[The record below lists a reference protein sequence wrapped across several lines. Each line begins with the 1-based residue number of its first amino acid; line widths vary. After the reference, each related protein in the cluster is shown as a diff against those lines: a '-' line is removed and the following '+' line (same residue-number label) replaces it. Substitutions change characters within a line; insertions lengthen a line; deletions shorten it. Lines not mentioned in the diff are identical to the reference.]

1 MSGHSKW
8 ANIRFRKAAQDA
20 KRGKVF
26 TKLIREITT
35 AARMGGGDESSNP
48 RLRSA
53 VVAALAQNMTR
64 DTIKRAV
71 ERGVG
76 GGDGADLENIT
87 YEGYGV
93 GGVAVMVECMTDNHN
108 RTASD
113 VRHAFTKFG
122 GNLGTTGSVGYLFTK
137 KGVISFA
144 QDEDGKMPI
153 DEEQAMEIGLEAGA
167 DDIVTNDDGSIDVY
181 TAPEA
186 FADVVEAF
194 EAKGIKPT
202 NAEVSMVPSTEA
214 ELDADNA
221 AKCMRMIDALED
233 LDDVQNVYHN
243 ASFPD
248 DVELTYKYLVEWAR
262 VNLLPIYFC
271 YDCSV

>member
-181 TAPEA
+181 TATEA

-248 DVELTYKYLVEWAR
+248 DVEL
-262 VNLLPIYFC
+262 
-271 YDCSV
+271 D

>member
-20 KRGKVF
+20 KRGKIF

-64 DTIKRAV
+64 DTIKRAI

-76 GGDGADLENIT
+76 GGDGVDLENIT

-93 GGVAVMVECMTDNHN
+93 GGAAVMVECMTDNHN

-122 GNLGTTGSVGYLFTK
+122 GNLGTSGSVGYLFTK

-144 QDEDGKMPI
+144 EDEDGKMPI
-153 DEEQAMEIGLEAGA
+153 DEEKAMEIGLEAGA

-194 EAKGIKPT
+194 EAASFKPT

-214 ELDADNA
+214 QLDAETA
-221 AKCMRMIDALED
+221 VKFMRMIDAMED

-243 ASFPD
+243 ASIPD
-248 DVELTYKYLVEWAR
+248 DLELE
-262 VNLLPIYFC
+262 
-271 YDCSV
+271 

>member
-248 DVELTYKYLVEWAR
+248 DVEL
-262 VNLLPIYFC
+262 
-271 YDCSV
+271 D

>member
-64 DTIKRAV
+64 DTIKRAI

-181 TAPEA
+181 TAPDA

-248 DVELTYKYLVEWAR
+248 DVEL
-262 VNLLPIYFC
+262 
-271 YDCSV
+271 D

>member
-248 DVELTYKYLVEWAR
+248 DLE
-262 VNLLPIYFC
+262 I
-271 YDCSV
+271 

>member
-243 ASFPD
+243 ASFPV
-248 DVELTYKYLVEWAR
+248 DVEL
-262 VNLLPIYFC
+262 
-271 YDCSV
+271 D

>member
-122 GNLGTTGSVGYLFTK
+122 GNLGTSGSVGYLFTK

-248 DVELTYKYLVEWAR
+248 DVEL
-262 VNLLPIYFC
+262 
-271 YDCSV
+271 D

>member
-53 VVAALAQNMTR
+53 VVAALAQNITR

-181 TAPEA
+181 TAPDA

-248 DVELTYKYLVEWAR
+248 DVEL
-262 VNLLPIYFC
+262 
-271 YDCSV
+271 D

>member
-53 VVAALAQNMTR
+53 VVAALAQNKTR

-71 ERGVG
+71 DRGIG

-108 RTASD
+108 RTASE

-122 GNLGTTGSVGYLFTK
+122 GNLGTLGSVGYLFTK
-137 KGVISFA
+137 KGVVSFA
-144 QDEDGKMPI
+144 PDEDGKMPV
-153 DEEQAMEIGLEAGA
+153 DEDSAMEIGIEAGA
-167 DDIVTNDDGSIDVY
+167 DDVVTNDDGSIDVY

-194 EAKGIKPT
+194 EAKGIKPA

-214 ELDADNA
+214 ELDAETA
-221 AKCMRMIDALED
+221 VKCMRMIDALED

-243 ASFPD
+243 ASIPD
-248 DVELTYKYLVEWAR
+248 DVEL
-262 VNLLPIYFC
+262 
-271 YDCSV
+271 D

>member
-26 TKLIREITT
+26 TKLIRENTT

-153 DEEQAMEIGLEAGA
+153 DEEQAMEIGLESGA

-248 DVELTYKYLVEWAR
+248 DVEL
-262 VNLLPIYFC
+262 
-271 YDCSV
+271 D

>member
-53 VVAALAQNMTR
+53 VVSALAQNMTR
-64 DTIKRAV
+64 DTIKRAID
-71 ERGVG
+71 RGVG
-76 GGDGADLENIT
+76 GGEGANLETIV

-93 GGVAVMVECMTDNHN
+93 GGAAVMVECMTDNRN
-108 RTASD
+108 RTASE

-122 GNLGTTGSVGYLFTK
+122 GNLGSTGSVGYLFTK
-137 KGVISFA
+137 QGVINFIP
-144 QDEDGKMPI
+144 DEDGKVAVTE
-153 DEEQAMEIGLEAGA
+153 DTAMEIALDAGA
-167 DDIVTNDDGSIDVY
+167 DDVQGNEDGSVDVY
-181 TAPEA
+181 TTPEA
-186 FADVVEAF
+186 FPAVVDAF
-194 EAKGIKPT
+194 TAKDIKPS
-202 NAEVSMVPSTEA
+202 NAEITMTPSTEA
-214 ELDADNA
+214 SLDKDTASRFL
-221 AKCMRMIDALED
+221 KMVDALEE

-243 ASFPD
+243 AAIPD
-248 DVELTYKYLVEWAR
+248 DVEL
-262 VNLLPIYFC
+262 
-271 YDCSV
+271 D

>member
-144 QDEDGKMPI
+144 QDEDGKMPL

-248 DVELTYKYLVEWAR
+248 DVEL
-262 VNLLPIYFC
+262 
-271 YDCSV
+271 D

>member
-20 KRGKVF
+20 KRGKIF

-64 DTIKRAV
+64 DTIKRAID
-71 ERGVG
+71 RGVG
-76 GGDGADLENIT
+76 GGEGADLENIT

-122 GNLGTTGSVGYLFTK
+122 GNLGTSGSVGYLFTR

-144 QDEDGKMPI
+144 PDEDGKMNI
-153 DEEQAMEIGLEAGA
+153 DEEKAMEIGLEAGA

-181 TAPEA
+181 TTPEA
-186 FADVVEAF
+186 FAGVVEAF
-194 EAKGIKPT
+194 EKNNIKPV
-202 NAEVSMVPSTEA
+202 NAEVSMVPSTES
-214 ELDADNA
+214 ELEGDQAV
-221 AKCMRMIDALED
+221 KCMRMIDALED

-248 DVELTYKYLVEWAR
+248 DLE
-262 VNLLPIYFC
+262 I
-271 YDCSV
+271 

>member
-8 ANIRFRKAAQDA
+8 ANIKFRKAAQDA

-35 AARMGGGDESSNP
+35 AAKMGGGDESSNP

-64 DTIKRAV
+64 DTIKRAI

-76 GGDGADLENIT
+76 GGEGSDLENIT

-108 RTASD
+108 RTASE

-122 GNLGTTGSVGYLFTK
+122 GNLGTSGSVGYLFTK

-144 QDEDGKMPI
+144 PDEDGKI
-153 DEEQAMEIGLEAGA
+153 EVDEEKAMDIGLEAGA
-167 DDIVTNDDGSIDVY
+167 DDVVTNDDGSIDIY

-194 EAKGIKPT
+194 EKAGLKPV

-214 ELDADNA
+214 ELEGDIAVR
-221 AKCMRMIDALED
+221 CMKMIDALED

-248 DVELTYKYLVEWAR
+248 DLEV
-262 VNLLPIYFC
+262 
-271 YDCSV
+271 

>member
-71 ERGVG
+71 DRGIG

-108 RTASD
+108 RTASE
-113 VRHAFTKFG
+113 VRHVFTKFG
-122 GNLGTTGSVGYLFTK
+122 GNLGTLGSVGYLFTK
-137 KGVISFA
+137 KGVVSFA
-144 QDEDGKMPI
+144 PDEDGKMPV
-153 DEEQAMEIGLEAGA
+153 DEDSAMEIGIEAGA
-167 DDIVTNDDGSIDVY
+167 DDVVTNDDGSIDVY

-194 EAKGIKPT
+194 EAKGIKPA

-214 ELDADNA
+214 ELDAETA
-221 AKCMRMIDALED
+221 VKCMRMIDALED

-243 ASFPD
+243 ASIPD
-248 DVELTYKYLVEWAR
+248 DVEL
-262 VNLLPIYFC
+262 
-271 YDCSV
+271 D

>member
-194 EAKGIKPT
+194 ETKGIKPT

-248 DVELTYKYLVEWAR
+248 DVEL
-262 VNLLPIYFC
+262 
-271 YDCSV
+271 D

>member
-26 TKLIREITT
+26 TQLIREITT

-248 DVELTYKYLVEWAR
+248 DVEL
-262 VNLLPIYFC
+262 
-271 YDCSV
+271 D

>member
-137 KGVISFA
+137 RGVISFA

-248 DVELTYKYLVEWAR
+248 DVEL
-262 VNLLPIYFC
+262 
-271 YDCSV
+271 D

>member
-144 QDEDGKMPI
+144 QDGDGKMPI

-248 DVELTYKYLVEWAR
+248 DVEL
-262 VNLLPIYFC
+262 
-271 YDCSV
+271 D

>member
-243 ASFPD
+243 ASFHD
-248 DVELTYKYLVEWAR
+248 DVEL
-262 VNLLPIYFC
+262 
-271 YDCSV
+271 D

>member
-71 ERGVG
+71 DRGIG

-108 RTASD
+108 RTASE

-122 GNLGTTGSVGYLFTK
+122 GNLGTLGSVGYLFTK
-137 KGVISFA
+137 KGVVSFA
-144 QDEDGKMPI
+144 PDEDGKMPV
-153 DEEQAMEIGLEAGA
+153 DEDSAMEIGIEAGA
-167 DDIVTNDDGSIDVY
+167 DDVVTNDDGSIDVY

-194 EAKGIKPT
+194 EAKGIKPA

-214 ELDADNA
+214 ELDAETA
-221 AKCMRMIDALED
+221 VKCMRMIDALED
-233 LDDVQNVYHN
+233 LDDVQNGYHN
-243 ASFPD
+243 ASIPD
-248 DVELTYKYLVEWAR
+248 DVEL
-262 VNLLPIYFC
+262 
-271 YDCSV
+271 D

>member
-20 KRGKVF
+20 KRGKIF

-64 DTIKRAV
+64 DTIKRAID
-71 ERGVG
+71 RGVG
-76 GGDGADLENIT
+76 GGEGADLENIT

-122 GNLGTTGSVGYLFTK
+122 GNLGTSGSVGYLFTR

-144 QDEDGKMPI
+144 PDEDGKMNI
-153 DEEQAMEIGLEAGA
+153 DEEKAMEIGLEAGA

-181 TAPEA
+181 TTPEA

-194 EAKGIKPT
+194 EKNNIKPV
-202 NAEVSMVPSTEA
+202 NAEVSMVPSTESDLEGDQA
-214 ELDADNA
+214 V
-221 AKCMRMIDALED
+221 KCMRMIDALED

-248 DVELTYKYLVEWAR
+248 DLE
-262 VNLLPIYFC
+262 I
-271 YDCSV
+271 

>member
-233 LDDVQNVYHN
+233 LDDVQNVFTAN
-243 ASFPD
+243 
-248 DVELTYKYLVEWAR
+248 
-262 VNLLPIYFC
+262 
-271 YDCSV
+271 

>member
-20 KRGKVF
+20 KRGKIF

-64 DTIKRAV
+64 DTIKRAI

-76 GGDGADLENIT
+76 GGEGTDLETIV

-93 GGVAVMVECMTDNHN
+93 GGVAVMVECMTDNRN
-108 RTASD
+108 RTASA

-122 GNLGTTGSVGYLFTK
+122 GNLGSSGSVNYLFTK
-137 KGVISFA
+137 KGVVSFIP
-144 QDEDGKMPI
+144 DESGNMAL
-153 DEEQAMEIGLEAGA
+153 DEEKAMDIALEAGA
-167 DDIVTNDDGSIDVY
+167 DDVVTNEDGSIDVY
-181 TAPEA
+181 TSPEA
-186 FADVVEAF
+186 FPAVVDAF
-194 EAKGIKPT
+194 NDNNIKPD
-202 NAEVSMVPSTEA
+202 NAQVTMTPSTEA
-214 ELDADNA
+214 DLDADTA
-221 AKCMRMIDALED
+221 VKFMRMIDALED
-233 LDDVQNVYHN
+233 LDDVQEVYHN
-243 ASFPD
+243 ASIPD
-248 DVELTYKYLVEWAR
+248 DV
-262 VNLLPIYFC
+262 NL
-271 YDCSV
+271 D

>member
-153 DEEQAMEIGLEAGA
+153 DEEQAMEIGLESGA

-181 TAPEA
+181 TAPDA

-248 DVELTYKYLVEWAR
+248 DVEL
-262 VNLLPIYFC
+262 
-271 YDCSV
+271 D

>member
-20 KRGKVF
+20 KRGQVF

-248 DVELTYKYLVEWAR
+248 DVEL
-262 VNLLPIYFC
+262 
-271 YDCSV
+271 D

>member
-20 KRGKVF
+20 KRGKIF

-64 DTIKRAV
+64 DTIKRAI

-76 GGDGADLENIT
+76 GGDGVDLENIT

-93 GGVAVMVECMTDNHN
+93 GGAAVMVECMTDNHN

-122 GNLGTTGSVGYLFTK
+122 GNLGTSGSVGYLFTK

-144 QDEDGKMPI
+144 EDEDGKMPV
-153 DEEQAMEIGLEAGA
+153 DEEKAMEIGLEAGA

-194 EAKGIKPT
+194 EAASIKPT

-214 ELDADNA
+214 QLDAETA
-221 AKCMRMIDALED
+221 VKFMRMIDAMED

-243 ASFPD
+243 ASLPD
-248 DVELTYKYLVEWAR
+248 DLELE
-262 VNLLPIYFC
+262 
-271 YDCSV
+271 

>member
-202 NAEVSMVPSTEA
+202 NAEVSMVPSTEP

-248 DVELTYKYLVEWAR
+248 DVEL
-262 VNLLPIYFC
+262 
-271 YDCSV
+271 D